1 MKIAFGSDHAGYEL
15 KKSLTVFAKRL
26 GAEVKDFGTDSID
39 SCDYPDSARAV
50 AAAVSEGTFD
60 FGVLV
65 CGSGIGMSIA
75 ANKFPRVR
83 AALACS
89 IEHARL
95 ARLHNDANILCLG
108 ARFIDDKIASE
119 CLKIFLETK
128 FEGGRHEKRVA
139 KISALEKDLSK

>member
-1 MKIAFGSDHAGYEL
+1 MRIALGSDHAGYEL
-15 KKSLTVFAKRL
+15 KKSLTVLARRL
-26 GAEVKDFGTDSID
+26 GAEAKDFGTDSPD
-39 SCDYPDSARAV
+39 SCDYTDF
-50 AAAVSEGTFD
+50 AAVVAKAVSDGSFD

-83 AALACS
+83 AAMACS
-89 IEHARL
+89 VEHARL

-108 ARFIDDKIASE
+108 ARFIDDKTAAE

-139 KISALEKDLSK
+139 KINDLEKELSK